1 MLGELEL
8 ERERVRRKSEV
19 GAVNLD
25 DRGAANMRP
34 DELLGCRDVIRADHV
49 GGCCRVGKGARSRRC
64 MVGERSSQRS
74 RGKFAIAPCPPS
86 SAAAGAAVV
95 IGVELTTARGVVSGK
110 IGAPAYAGSM
120 PVAAITCAACGVLK
134 KAISSLAAAGS
145 GVLVPIAALNTVVA
159 CTPGGSGPTSSAP
172 LTGRIS
178 LIC

>member
-86 SAAAGAAVV
+86 SAAAGEFATYGTVLV
-95 IGVELTTARGVVSGK
+95 QL
-110 IGAPAYAGSM
+110 AGSR
-120 PVAAITCAACGVLK
+120 PLD
-134 KAISSLAAAGS
+134 
-145 GVLVPIAALNTVVA
+145 LNT
-159 CTPGGSGPTSSAP
+159 G
-172 LTGRIS
+172 
-178 LIC
+178 